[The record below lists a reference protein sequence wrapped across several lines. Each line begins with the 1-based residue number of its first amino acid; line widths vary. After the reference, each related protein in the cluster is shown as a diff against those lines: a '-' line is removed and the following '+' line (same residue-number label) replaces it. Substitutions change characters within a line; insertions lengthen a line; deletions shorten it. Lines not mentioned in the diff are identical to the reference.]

1 MVPTAT
7 TFGRLIAGAENWGL
21 TDALLTPPLCLISA
35 WVFIE
40 RHAQHQATTMYL

>member
-21 TDALLTPPLCLISA
+21 TDALLTPLLCLISS
-35 WVFIE
+35 WDFLE
-40 RHAQHQATTMYL
+40 RHAPNLRDSMDL